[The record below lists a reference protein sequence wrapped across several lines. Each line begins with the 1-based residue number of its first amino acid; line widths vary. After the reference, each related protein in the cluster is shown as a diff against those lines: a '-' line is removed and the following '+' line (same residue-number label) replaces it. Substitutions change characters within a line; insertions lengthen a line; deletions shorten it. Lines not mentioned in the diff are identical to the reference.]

1 MENDGQGDFKLTD
14 VRSPNDWEHADL
26 GSKDRNIKF
35 LKLMGGNPVR
45 DHKGKLVI
53 GENIDNVHGQN
64 KDTSV
69 INEELENQYL
79 QGLEK
84 SMQPNCHHGLGSHT
98 KSTVRLGPQTLSCC
112 FQSYRSSI
120 DLPGMVEPTGRYVP
134 ANIARLGHHDR
145 QAPPRRQGS
154 SFGRD

>member
-53 GENIDNVHGQN
+53 GENIDNVH
-64 KDTSV
+64 
-69 INEELENQYL
+69 ELENQYL

-98 KSTVRLGPQTLSCC
+98 N
-112 FQSYRSSI
+112 SSSNPV
-120 DLPGMVEPTGRYVP
+120 DSLDYTNTEKLKQQYK
-134 ANIARLGHHDR
+134 
-145 QAPPRRQGS
+145 S
-154 SFGRD
+154 SFISGKDS

>member
-14 VRSPNDWEHADL
+14 VRSPNDWEHAEL

-98 KSTVRLGPQTLSCC
+98 SESAD
-112 FQSYRSSI
+112 S
-120 DLPGMVEPTGRYVP
+120 
-134 ANIARLGHHDR
+134 
-145 QAPPRRQGS
+145 
-154 SFGRD
+154 

>member
-53 GENIDNVHGQN
+53 GENIDNVHGKN

-98 KSTVRLGPQTLSCC
+98 N
-112 FQSYRSSI
+112 SSSNPV
-120 DLPGMVEPTGRYVP
+120 DSLDYTNTEKLKQQYK
-134 ANIARLGHHDR
+134 
-145 QAPPRRQGS
+145 S
-154 SFGRD
+154 SFISGKDS